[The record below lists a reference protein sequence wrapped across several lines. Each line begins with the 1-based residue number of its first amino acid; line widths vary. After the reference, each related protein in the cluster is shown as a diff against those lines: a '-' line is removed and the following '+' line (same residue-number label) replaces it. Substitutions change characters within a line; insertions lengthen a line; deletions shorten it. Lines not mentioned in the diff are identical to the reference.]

1 MSVMKENGTKRLI
14 DQILA
19 SLKVGKIAI
28 MDTVLSNTSNNPVQ
42 NKVIKQAI
50 DNVQSGITQINENA
64 VFGTIVTLEETV
76 SVDANSTEEVT
87 FDSVSL
93 QGYSGYAVLNFGQAL
108 GTTGSF
114 NYGNYVLAGAG
125 YGVSDDHVLPT
136 LRETASTNYVTFE
149 MRVINKSSTTM
160 NARARMQVL
169 LYK

>member
-1 MSVMKENGTKRLI
+1 MSVMKENGTRRLI
-14 DQILA
+14 QQILA

-76 SVDANSTEEVT
+76 SVDAHSTVEVT

-108 GTTGSF
+108 GTQGL
-114 NYGNYVLAGAG
+114 NYGNYVLAGSG
-125 YGVSDDHVLPT
+125 YGVSNDYVLPT
-136 LRETASTNYVTFE
+136 LRETAHTNYVTFK

>member
-1 MSVMKENGTKRLI
+1 MSVMKEDGTRRLI
-14 DQILA
+14 QQILA
-19 SLKVGKIAI
+19 SLKIGKYAI

-76 SVDANSTEEVT
+76 SVDAHSTEEVT

-93 QGYSGYAVLNFGQAL
+93 QGYSGYAVLNFGQAR
-108 GTTGSF
+108 GTTGGL
-114 NYGNYVLAGAG
+114 NYGNYVLVGTG
-125 YGVSDDHVLPT
+125 YGVSDDYVLPT
-136 LRETASTNYVTFE
+136 LRETVSTNDVTFK
-149 MRVINKSSTTM
+149 MRVINKASTTM
-160 NARARMQVL
+160 TTRARMQVL